1 MNASPK
7 PRDRAQL
14 IWPAAG
20 IAITIF
26 AVELIAAN
34 PFYSPH
40 IPLMIGIA
48 AWGAALVLVLMLSA
62 HRVGAQVGVL
72 LAGLFLAVP
81 CFVRTPPLFRGLLMC
96 AMLMPFAAA
105 AALVLGPPLVGF
117 RARLAYLCSWCGTHQ
132 INRRTKGFDVVLL
145 MQLMASTMILAAGI
159 AVVMAVPDSG
169 LWLPVRWL
177 AGGIMALAFAEMA
190 TACFPLVATA
200 LGITVPPLMQSPW
213 RSASVGEFWAK
224 RWNIFASEKVFRPFC
239 FGPLARRGIGLML
252 FAAFALSAVGHMLLA
267 FITLGWW
274 RISIVCGA
282 FFLVQPVL
290 IIIERQLGVRHWRLA
305 AGRTWTLAA
314 LAVTSPLFVEPMLQ
328 VIERSWGARDS
339 VLVATGSVLG
349 FVIGFS
355 SLVSLASL
363 ASCPSTTNPNTVLS
377 SLPHQ
382 IKNPPA

>member
-1 MNASPK
+1 
-7 PRDRAQL
+7 
-14 IWPAAG
+14 
-20 IAITIF
+20 
-26 AVELIAAN
+26 
-34 PFYSPH
+34 
-40 IPLMIGIA
+40 
-48 AWGAALVLVLMLSA
+48 
-62 HRVGAQVGVL
+62 
-72 LAGLFLAVP
+72 
-81 CFVRTPPLFRGLLMC
+81 
-96 AMLMPFAAA
+96 
-105 AALVLGPPLVGF
+105 
-117 RARLAYLCSWCGTHQ
+117 
-132 INRRTKGFDVVLL
+132 

-239 FGPLARRGIGLML
+239 FGPLARRGIGLVL